1 MDENMDNVSMN
12 EESVKEESGTS
23 TNWKAVIGVGLGIA
37 TLATSIVLI
46 VKKVKPYVERKKAE
60 RQLAKAQKKSEQE

>member
-12 EESVKEESGTS
+12 EESVKEETGTS
-23 TNWKAVIGVGLGIA
+23 VNWKAVFGVGLGITA
-37 TLATSIVLI
+37 LTTGVILVI
-46 VKKVKPYVERKKAE
+46 KKVKPYVERKKAE